1 MNTAFTRKFKQ
12 RESHANFFALDTSNP
27 ANMVIQ
33 HFRANNILTAPVS
46 LSWDTWIRVSLGK
59 PEEMNAFWR
68 TWDTLP
74 IDKST
79 IRH

>member
-1 MNTAFTRKFKQ
+1 
-12 RESHANFFALDTSNP
+12 
-27 ANMVIQ
+27 MVIQ
-33 HFRANNILTAPVS
+33 HFRANNILIAPVS